1 MIDIEKLKEKDLV
14 KLHEQLKEKKESTGL
29 TDKELEQYE
38 QIKDILWMEYRI

>member
-1 MIDIEKLKEKDLV
+1 MIELELLKEEELV

-38 QIKDILWMEYRI
+38 QIKDILWMDYRI